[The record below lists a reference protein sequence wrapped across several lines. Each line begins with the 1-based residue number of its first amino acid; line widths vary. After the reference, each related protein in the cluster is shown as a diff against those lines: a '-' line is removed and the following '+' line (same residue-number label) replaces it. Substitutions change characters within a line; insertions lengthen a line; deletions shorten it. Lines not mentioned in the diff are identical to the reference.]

1 MILVTGATGNIGSE
15 LVKQLIAKSADVRV
29 VTRDEKKVSHLNP
42 AIEAVIGDRQDP
54 TVIKKALQGADKVFL
69 LPVLIDEKHEADRLL
84 IDEAKRANVGHIVMI
99 SSGVFRSNPKNPIGV
114 LHREVELLIEESG
127 ISWTV
132 LRPGGFMS
140 NALRFW
146 ADTIKSLATV
156 FNPTGDG
163 KSAPISPYDIAAV
176 AAVVLSTTGHERK
189 TYDLTRSTLFSPPH
203 QLTPLTKV
211 LGKPIECVAIPVEVA
226 AAGIKSSGLP
236 VAIIEGLADV
246 WIRTRNGEGTFQSDE
261 VERLT
266 GRPAQTFETWCREHR
281 SAFL

>member
-54 TVIKKALQGADKVFL
+54 TVIKKALQGTDKVFL

-84 IDEAKRANVGHIVMI
+84 IDEAKRAHVDRIVMI
-99 SSGVFRSNPKNPIGV
+99 SSGVIRSNPKNPIGI

-127 ISWTV
+127 IPWTV

-176 AAVVLSTTGHERK
+176 AAVALTAAGHEGK
-189 TYDLTRSTLFSPPH
+189 TYDLTGSELLSAH
-203 QLTPLTKV
+203 DQVNILSKV
-211 LGKPIECVAIPVEVA
+211 IGKPIQCIDIPAEVA
-226 AAGIKSSGLP
+226 AERLESVGLP
-236 VAIIEGLADV
+236 EPIIQGLYNVWKRVRENEGAYQ
-246 WIRTRNGEGTFQSDE
+246 TNE
-261 VERLT
+261 VEKLT
-266 GRPAQTFETWCREHR
+266 GQPAQTFETWCREHR

>member
-1 MILVTGATGNIGSE
+1 M
-15 LVKQLIAKSADVRV
+15 KSTKR
-29 VTRDEKKVSHLNP
+29 
-42 AIEAVIGDRQDP
+42 
-54 TVIKKALQGADKVFL
+54 
-69 LPVLIDEKHEADRLL
+69 IDCS
-84 IDEAKRANVGHIVMI
+84 IDEAKRANVQRIVMI
-99 SSGVFRSNPKNPIGV
+99 SSGVIRSNPKNPIGV

-127 ISWTV
+127 IPWTV

-176 AAVVLSTTGHERK
+176 AAVALTAAEHEGK
-189 TYDLTRSTLFSPPH
+189 TYDLTGPELLSTHDQVNILS
-203 QLTPLTKV
+203 KV
-211 LGKPIECVAIPVEVA
+211 IGKPIQCIDIPAEVA
-226 AAGIKSSGLP
+226 AERLESVGLP
-236 VAIIEGLADV
+236 ESLIQGLYDV
-246 WIRTRNGEGTFQSDE
+246 WIRVRKNEGTYQTNE

-266 GRPAQTFETWCREHR
+266 GQPAQTFETWCREHR

>member
-15 LVKQLIAKSADVRV
+15 LVKQLIATSADVRV

-54 TVIKKALQGADKVFL
+54 TVIKKALEGTDKVFL
-69 LPVLIDEKHEADRLL
+69 LPVLLDEKHEADRLL
-84 IDEAKRANVGHIVMI
+84 IDEAKRANVDRIVMI
-99 SSGVFRSNPKNPIGV
+99 SSGVIRSNPKNPIGV

-127 ISWTV
+127 IPWTV
-132 LRPGGFMS
+132 LRPGGFTS

-163 KSAPISPYDIAAV
+163 KSAPIAPYDIAAV
-176 AAVVLSTTGHERK
+176 AAVALTAAGHKGK
-189 TYDLTRSTLFSPPH
+189 TYDLTGPELLSAHDQVNILS
-203 QLTPLTKV
+203 KV
-211 LGKPIECVAIPVEVA
+211 IGKPIQCIDIPAEVA
-226 AAGIKSSGLP
+226 AERLASVGLP
-236 VAIIEGLADV
+236 EPLIQGLYDV
-246 WIRTRNGEGTFQSDE
+246 WIQVRNHEGTYQTNE

-266 GRPAQTFETWCREHR
+266 GQPAQTFETWCREHR
-281 SAFL
+281 SAFM

>member
-1 MILVTGATGNIGSE
+1 MILITGATGNIGSE
-15 LVKQLIAKSADVRV
+15 LIKQLIAEGADVRV

-54 TVIKKALQGADKVFL
+54 TVIKKALQGTDKVFL
-69 LPVLIDEKHEADRLL
+69 LPILIDEKHEADRLL
-84 IDEAKRANVGHIVMI
+84 IDEAKRANVERIVVI
-99 SSGVFRSNPKNPIGV
+99 SSGVLGSNPKNPIGV
-114 LHREVELLIEESG
+114 LHREVELLSEESG
-127 ISWTV
+127 IPWTV

-176 AAVVLSTTGHERK
+176 AAVALTTPGHEAKTYYLTGAELLSTH
-189 TYDLTRSTLFSPPH
+189 DQVNILS
-203 QLTPLTKV
+203 KV
-211 LGKPIECVAIPVEVA
+211 IGKPIQCIDIPPEVA
-226 AAGIKSSGLP
+226 AERLESIGLP
-236 VAIIEGLADV
+236 EPLIQGLYDV
-246 WIRTRNGEGTFQSDE
+246 WIRMRNNEGIYQTNE

-266 GRPAQTFETWCREHR
+266 GQPAQTFETWCREHR

>member
-84 IDEAKRANVGHIVMI
+84 IDEAKRANVGRIVMI
-99 SSGVFRSNPKNPIGV
+99 SSGVLRSNPKNPIGV

-189 TYDLTRSTLFSPPH
+189 TYYLTGSELLSAHDQVTTLS
-203 QLTPLTKV
+203 KV
-211 LGKPIECVAIPVEVA
+211 LGKPIECVDIPVEVA
-226 AAGIKSSGLP
+226 AEGMKSSGLP

>member
-29 VTRDEKKVSHLNP
+29 VTRDENKVSHLNP

-54 TVIKKALQGADKVFL
+54 TVIKNALQGTDKVFL

-84 IDEAKRANVGHIVMI
+84 IDEAKRANVDRIVMI
-99 SSGVFRSNPKNPIGV
+99 SSGVLRSNPKNPIGV

-127 ISWTV
+127 IPWTV

-176 AAVVLSTTGHERK
+176 AAVALTAAGHEGETYYLTGPELLSTH
-189 TYDLTRSTLFSPPH
+189 DQVNILS
-203 QLTPLTKV
+203 KV
-211 LGKPIECVAIPVEVA
+211 IGKPIQCIDIPAEVA
-226 AAGIKSSGLP
+226 AERLESIGLP
-236 VAIIEGLADV
+236 EPIIQGLYDV
-246 WIRTRNGEGTFQSDE
+246 WIGVRNNQGAYQTNE
-261 VERLT
+261 VEKVT
-266 GRPAQTFETWCREHR
+266 GQPAQTFETWCREHR
-281 SAFL
+281 SPFL

>member
-15 LVKQLIAKSADVRV
+15 LVKQLIAKSVDARV
-29 VTRDEKKVSHLNP
+29 VTRDENKVSHLNP

-54 TVIKKALQGADKVFL
+54 IVIKKALQGTDKVFL

-84 IDEAKRANVGHIVMI
+84 IDEAKRANVDRIVMI
-99 SSGVFRSNPKNPIGV
+99 SSGVLRSNPRNPIGV

-127 ISWTV
+127 IPWTV
-132 LRPGGFMS
+132 LRPGGFTS

-163 KSAPISPYDIAAV
+163 KSAPIAPYDIAAV
-176 AAVVLSTTGHERK
+176 AAVALTASGHEGKTYYLTGPELLSTHDQVNILSKIIG
-189 TYDLTRSTLFSPPH
+189 
-203 QLTPLTKV
+203 Q
-211 LGKPIECVAIPVEVA
+211 PIQCIDIPAEVA
-226 AAGIKSSGLP
+226 AERLASVGLP
-236 VAIIEGLADV
+236 EPLIQGLYDV
-246 WIRTRNGEGTFQSDE
+246 WIQVRNHEGTYQTNE

-266 GRPAQTFETWCREHR
+266 GQPAQTFETWCREHR

>member
-15 LVKQLIAKSADVRV
+15 LVKQLITKSAEVRV
-29 VTRDEKKVSHLNP
+29 VTRDENKVSHLNP

-54 TVIKKALQGADKVFL
+54 TVIKRALQGTDSVFL
-69 LPVLIDEKHEADRLL
+69 LPVLLDEKHEADRLL
-84 IDEAKRANVGHIVMI
+84 IDEAKRANVDRIVMI
-99 SSGVFRSNPKNPIGV
+99 SSGVLRSNPKNPIGV

-127 ISWTV
+127 IPWTV

-140 NALRFW
+140 NALQFW

-176 AAVVLSTTGHERK
+176 AAVALTASGHEAKTYYLTGPELLSTH
-189 TYDLTRSTLFSPPH
+189 DQVNILS
-203 QLTPLTKV
+203 KV
-211 LGKPIECVAIPVEVA
+211 IGQPIQCIDIPAEVA
-226 AAGIKSSGLP
+226 AERLESIGLP
-236 VAIIEGLADV
+236 EPIIQGLYDV
-246 WIRTRNGEGTFQSDE
+246 WIRVRNNEGTDQTNE

-266 GRPAQTFETWCREHR
+266 GQPAQTFETWCREHR

>member
-1 MILVTGATGNIGSE
+1 MILITGATGNIGSE
-15 LVKQLIAKSADVRV
+15 LIKQLIAEGADVRV

-54 TVIKKALQGADKVFL
+54 TVIKKALQGTDKVFL
-69 LPVLIDEKHEADRLL
+69 LPILIDEKHEADRLL
-84 IDEAKRANVGHIVMI
+84 IDEAKRANVERIVVI
-99 SSGVFRSNPKNPIGV
+99 SSGVLGSNPKNPIGV

-127 ISWTV
+127 IPWTV

-176 AAVVLSTTGHERK
+176 AAVALTTPGHEAKTYYLTGAELLSTH
-189 TYDLTRSTLFSPPH
+189 DQVNILS
-203 QLTPLTKV
+203 KV
-211 LGKPIECVAIPVEVA
+211 IGKPIQCIDIPPEVA
-226 AAGIKSSGLP
+226 AERLESIGLP
-236 VAIIEGLADV
+236 EPLIQGLYDV
-246 WIRTRNGEGTFQSDE
+246 WIRMRNNEGIYQTNE

-266 GRPAQTFETWCREHR
+266 GQPAQTFETWCREHR

>member
-1 MILVTGATGNIGSE
+1 MILVTGATGNIGSQ

-29 VTRDEKKVSHLNP
+29 VTRDEKKVSHLHP
-42 AIEAVIGDRQDP
+42 AIKAVIGDRQDP
-54 TVIKKALQGADKVFL
+54 TVIKKALQGTDKVFL

-84 IDEAKRANVGHIVMI
+84 IDEAKRANVDRIVMI
-99 SSGVFRSNPKNPIGV
+99 SSGVLRSNPKNPIGV

-127 ISWTV
+127 IPWTV

-176 AAVVLSTTGHERK
+176 AAGALTTAGHEGK
-189 TYDLTRSTLFSPPH
+189 TYDLTGPELLSTHDQVNILS
-203 QLTPLTKV
+203 KV
-211 LGKPIECVAIPVEVA
+211 IGKPIQCIDIPAEVA
-226 AAGIKSSGLP
+226 AERLESIGLP
-236 VAIIEGLADV
+236 EPLIQGLYDV
-246 WIRTRNGEGTFQSDE
+246 WIRVRNNEGTDQTNE

-266 GRPAQTFETWCREHR
+266 GQPAQTFETWCREHR

>member
-29 VTRDEKKVSHLNP
+29 VTRDKNKVSHLNP

-54 TVIKKALQGADKVFL
+54 TVIKKALQSADKVFL
-69 LPVLIDEKHEADRLL
+69 LPVLLDEKHEADRLL
-84 IDEAKRANVGHIVMI
+84 IDEAKRANVDRIVMI
-99 SSGVFRSNPKNPIGV
+99 SSGVIRSNPKNPIGV

-127 ISWTV
+127 IPWTV
-132 LRPGGFMS
+132 LRPGGFTS

-146 ADTIKSLATV
+146 AETIKSLATV

-176 AAVVLSTTGHERK
+176 AAVALTAAGHEAKTYYLTGPELLSTH
-189 TYDLTRSTLFSPPH
+189 DQVNILS
-203 QLTPLTKV
+203 KV
-211 LGKPIECVAIPVEVA
+211 IGQPIQCIDIPAEVA
-226 AAGIKSSGLP
+226 AERLESIGLP
-236 VAIIEGLADV
+236 EPVIQGLYDV
-246 WIRTRNGEGTFQSDE
+246 WIQVRNNEGTFQTDE
-261 VERLT
+261 VEKLT
-266 GRPAQTFETWCREHR
+266 GQPAQTFETWCREHR

>member
-1 MILVTGATGNIGSE
+1 MILITGATGNIGSE
-15 LVKQLIAKSADVRV
+15 LLKQLIVKSADVRV

-54 TVIKKALQGADKVFL
+54 TVIKKALQGTDKVFL

-84 IDEAKRANVGHIVMI
+84 IDEAKRANVDRIVMI
-99 SSGVFRSNPKNPIGV
+99 SSGVLRSNPKNPIGV

-127 ISWTV
+127 IPWTV
-132 LRPGGFMS
+132 LRPGGFTS

-163 KSAPISPYDIAAV
+163 KSAPIAPYDIAAV
-176 AAVVLSTTGHERK
+176 AAVALTAAGHEARTYYLTGPELLSTH
-189 TYDLTRSTLFSPPH
+189 DQVNILS
-203 QLTPLTKV
+203 KV
-211 LGKPIECVAIPVEVA
+211 IGQPIQCIDIPAEVA
-226 AAGIKSSGLP
+226 AERLASIGLP
-236 VAIIEGLADV
+236 EPLVQGLYDV
-246 WIRTRNGEGTFQSDE
+246 WIQVRNHEGTYQTNE

-266 GRPAQTFETWCREHR
+266 GQPAQTFETWCGEHR